1 MNLFISNE
9 LYLSPGSSNRILM
22 IHGGIEHISG
32 NTFDNIPSADAI
44 FMKVRNTL
52 LFYINSFIIF
62 TLDLSTEGISTLFTK
77 FTMDFSMKAFST

>member
-9 LYLSPGSSNRILM
+9 LYLSLGSSNRILM
-22 IHGGIEHISG
+22 IHAGIEHISG
-32 NTFDNIPSADAI
+32 TTFESIPSVDAI